1 MSNSTRTPS
10 NATRQIVAASF
21 PVPDGASRAATAVS
35 GGFPGKIGNT
45 AILYVTPNGTPKFVE
60 TKDWGSG
67 RGALVGGAIGLIG
80 GPLGMLAGSGIG
92 VLASKLRDMG
102 FKDSQLKELGES
114 LAQNNS
120 AVVIEIATDA
130 IDGARGILISLGATE
145 IVVEPIDAS
154 VAHLFSTLPA
164 PDFDAA

>member
-130 IDGARGILISLGATE
+130 IDGARGILMSLGATE

-164 PDFDAA
+164 PDIDAA

>member
-10 NATRQIVAASF
+10 NATRQILAASF
-21 PVPDGASRAATAVS
+21 AVPDGAARGATAVS

-80 GPLGMLAGSGIG
+80 GPLGVLAGSGIG

-102 FKDSQLKELGES
+102 FKDSQLKHLGES
-114 LAQNNS
+114 LRQNHS
-120 AVVIEIATDA
+120 AVVFEIATDS
-130 IDGARGILISLGATE
+130 IEGASQVLATLGATE
-145 IVVEPIDAS
+145 IVVEPIDS
-154 VAHLFSTLPA
+154 NVADLFNVLPA
-164 PDFDAA
+164 PDDDAA